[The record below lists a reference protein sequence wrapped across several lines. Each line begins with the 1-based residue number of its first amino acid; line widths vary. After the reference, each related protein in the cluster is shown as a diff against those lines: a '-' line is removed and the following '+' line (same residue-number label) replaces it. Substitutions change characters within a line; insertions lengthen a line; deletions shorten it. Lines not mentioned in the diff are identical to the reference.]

1 MQSGRIPPILVV
13 DDERTIA
20 SSLTSILNMS
30 GYRARFF
37 INPVEALVPELS
49 GVDLAI
55 RLKEL
60 CPSCKVLLF
69 SGQAATTDLL
79 REARGGSKL
88 GAIWPLETFQTRS
101 SRGQCSGDLPN

>member
-1 MQSGRIPPILVV
+1 MQSGRIPHVFVV

-20 SSLTSILNMS
+20 SSLTAILNMS

-37 INPVEALVPELS
+37 INPVEALKAARTDQPDVLISDVVMPELS

-60 CPSCKVLLF
+60 CADRP
-69 SGQAATTDLL
+69 GTAH
-79 REARGGSKL
+79 
-88 GAIWPLETFQTRS
+88 LES
-101 SRGQCSGDLPN
+101 V